1 MRKDNQPRQ
10 ALFKEKMKEIS
21 QALAAVLPSANEF
34 RKDFGPNNLISGP
47 APQDLRK
54 SVAQPTTRSS
64 VVPGT
69 DPTKATNR
77 STTAAN
83 PTE

>member
-54 SVAQPTTRSS
+54 SVA
-64 VVPGT
+64 
-69 DPTKATNR
+69 
-77 STTAAN
+77 
-83 PTE
+83 